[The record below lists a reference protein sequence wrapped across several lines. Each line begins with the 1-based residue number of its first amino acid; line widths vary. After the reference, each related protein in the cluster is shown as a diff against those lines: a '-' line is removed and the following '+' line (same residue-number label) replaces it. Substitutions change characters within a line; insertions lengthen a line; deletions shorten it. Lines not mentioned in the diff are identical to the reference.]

1 MSVTIE
7 VQKRSEGSKPR
18 ALRRAGLIP
27 AVLYGHSGTESVS
40 LTINAKTAERLL
52 KEADI
57 NNTLIDLSIPEIS
70 WSGQTLL
77 REVQSHPWKG
87 YTYHLSFFAVAA
99 HGALEVEVPIHFVG
113 ESIGVKQDG
122 GIIDILKNQLQVK
135 CLPDSI
141 PESINIDISGLKVGD
156 SLHVSDL
163 ALPEGVVAA
172 DEPGITIA
180 IVLQPRGGAEAKE
193 E

>member
-40 LTINAKTAERLL
+40 LTINVKTAERLL

-163 ALPEGVVAA
+163 ALPAGVVAA

-193 E
+193 A